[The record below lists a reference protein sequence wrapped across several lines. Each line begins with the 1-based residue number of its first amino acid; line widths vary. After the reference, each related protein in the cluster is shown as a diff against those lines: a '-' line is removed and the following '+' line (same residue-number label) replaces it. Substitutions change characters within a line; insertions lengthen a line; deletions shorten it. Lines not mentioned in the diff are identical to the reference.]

1 MAKIGTRRN
10 KEGQR
15 EIIITD
21 INNDLNGLIDVI
33 DEIRKEDPWGKKK
46 IFITESITVN
56 RQIIDRDIDFSN
68 CIFGKK
74 VSFEEITFNGQVD
87 FRGSVFQD
95 ETDFLTVTFQE
106 HISFVGVVFEQY
118 VSFKNIFFLQD
129 VNFSNVNFQGS
140 TVFSNVNFQEIVY
153 FDEIIFQNITYFLN
167 VKSRNILSF
176 QYNNFQE
183 IAKFQ
188 NCDFHKLVFSN
199 VIFNKSVD
207 FSSSTFQSPQTFYS
221 VSFMDKANFSNTI
234 FKQETK
240 FTDCKVDSKTLIS
253 FQCATFKKGLDIS
266 TSNFN
271 LCKLNFLG
279 IRIENINEALSS
291 AFYDEKRDNTKPFLS
306 VHHRL
311 RETFRFIKNS
321 LYAENNQ
328 IEGLEF
334 HKKEMEVYE
343 KELES
348 KGDEYWQEKIIL
360 WFNKMS
366 NNYGTSWLRGV
377 GFTAVWAL
385 VILGIILGITTLENT
400 DSIIFNLCD
409 AEAWQ
414 QTIKAYIEIIN
425 IAKWKDMEPLG
436 YKLSGFGLFFLF
448 VGRIFIGYG
457 YYQTIQAFRKY
468 GK

>member
-1 MAKIGTRRN
+1 MATIGTRIN
-10 KEGQR
+10 ENGEE

-21 INNDLNGLIDVI
+21 INNDLNGLIDAI
-33 DEIRKEDPWGKKK
+33 NEIREREPFGVK
-46 IFITESITVN
+46 IFITERLIVRKQN
-56 RQIIDRDIDFSN
+56 VDEDINFSN
-68 CIFGKK
+68 CIFEKI
-74 VSFEEITFNGQVD
+74 VSFKEIAFNEITSFSGSIFQDDTEFAKVFFQRHTDFREAIFQGNIEFDYVKYAKDVD
-87 FRGSVFQD
+87 FNKVNFQEKVYFIDVEFQD
-95 ETDFLTVTFQE
+95 EVDFYAAIFQNTTNFLGTNFQE
-106 HISFVGVVFEQY
+106 KVYFDNVVFEQ
-118 VSFKNIFFLQD
+118 NI
-129 VNFSNVNFQGS
+129 
-140 TVFSNVNFQEIVY
+140 Y
-153 FDEIIFQNITYFLN
+153 FE
-167 VKSRNILSF
+167 R
-176 QYNNFQE
+176 
-183 IAKFQ
+183 
-188 NCDFHKLVFSN
+188 
-199 VIFNKSVD
+199 VIFNNFVRFEYAIFNKIVS
-207 FSSSTFQSPQTFYS
+207 FSFSTFQSPQTFYS
-221 VSFMDKANFSNTI
+221 TNFMDTANFSNTT
-234 FKQETK
+234 FEQEAK

-253 FQCATFKKGLDIS
+253 FQCAIFKKGLDIS

-291 AFYDEKRDNTKPFLS
+291 AFYDEKRDDTKPFLS
-306 VHHRL
+306 IHQRL

-366 NNYGTSWLRGV
+366 NHYGTSWLRGV

-385 VILGIILGITTLENT
+385 GILGIILGITTLEN
-400 DSIIFNLCD
+400 SGIVFNLCD
-409 AEAWQ
+409 VDAWKH
-414 QTIKAYIEIIN
+414 TIKAYIEIIN
-425 IAKWKDMEPLG
+425 IAKWTDIKPLG
-436 YKLSGFGLFFLF
+436 YELSGFGLFFLF

>member
-1 MAKIGTRRN
+1 MATIGTKRN

-15 EIIITD
+15 EIIIKD
-21 INNDLNGLIDVI
+21 INNDLNSLIDVI
-33 DEIRKEDPWGKKK
+33 DKIRERKILNRKK
-46 IFITESITVN
+46 IVITESLTISKQT
-56 RQIIDRDIDFSN
+56 IDRDINFSN
-68 CIFGKK
+68 CIFEKK
-74 VSFEEITFNGQVD
+74 VSFREIIFKGRIE
-87 FRGSVFQD
+87 FLKSIFQE
-95 ETDFLTVTFQE
+95 ETDFLTVTFQG
-106 HISFVGVVFEQY
+106 HISFLGAAFQQY
-118 VSFKNIFFLQD
+118 VDFSNIEFLED
-129 VNFSNVNFQGS
+129 VNVSNVNFQGL
-140 TVFSNVNFQEIVY
+140 TVFSNVNFQEIGY
-153 FDEIIFQNITYFLN
+153 FDDIIFQNATYFSK
-167 VKSRNILSF
+167 VKFKKILMF
-176 QYNNFQE
+176 RHNNFQD
-183 IAKFQ
+183 IVKFQ

-199 VIFNKSVD
+199 IIFNKSVD
-207 FSSSTFQSPQTFYS
+207 FSSSIFRTSQTFYS
-221 VSFMDKANFSNTI
+221 VSFMDTANFSNTT
-234 FKQETK
+234 FEQEAQ
-240 FTDCKVDSKTLIS
+240 FTSCKVDSKTLIS

-279 IRIENINEALSS
+279 IKIENINEALSS
-291 AFYDEKRDNTKPFLS
+291 AFYADKRDNTKPFLS
-306 VHHRL
+306 IHHRL

-348 KGDEYWQEKIIL
+348 KGDEYWQDKIML
-360 WFNKMS
+360 WLNKMS

-385 VILGIILGITTLENT
+385 GILGIILGITTLEN
-400 DSIIFNLCD
+400 SGIVFNLCD
-409 AEAWQ
+409 VDAWKH
-414 QTIKAYIEIIN
+414 TIKAYIEIIN
-425 IAKWKDMEPLG
+425 IAKWTDIKPLG
-436 YKLSGFGLFFLF
+436 YELSGFGLFFLF